1 MFTKSRLVK
10 ELSWRSEL
18 PQKKVK
24 DLLEQ
29 LVEIARRE
37 ARNTFVLPGLCKLD
51 VVRRKAR
58 KMRNPRTGES
68 LILPERDALRI
79 VASRATRLAV
89 APRVTAV
96 AAPPEEAKPKTPPED
111 AKAPASPEAKPVEEK
126 PVAASAPA
134 EAPKSVPA
142 PEPTPAEVPEF
153 VSFKCP
159 RCGQEIEAP
168 GDMIGEMAEC
178 PTCGNPILVPPR
190 SEPGTMHGPAIPGAA
205 SASDPVREPP
215 AKKEVVSAGAAETIS
230 PSELKNRTIRIDAD
244 ILSFPDATKTSST
257 PMPEG
262 DSSGMITFHCTAC
275 HQEIEA
281 SPDMIGETAECPS
294 CGMALTVPPVSD
306 ATVRDSHAPADARTR
321 EAMKSSTMRISLDEF

>member
-18 PQKKVK
+18 PQQKVK

-96 AAPPEEAKPKTPPED
+96 AAPPEETKPPAPPEAKP
-111 AKAPASPEAKPVEEK
+111 AEAKPVEEK
-126 PVAASAPA
+126 PVVAPAPA
-134 EAPKSVPA
+134 EAPKSTPA
-142 PEPTPAEVPEF
+142 PEPAPAETPEF

-190 SEPGTMHGPAIPGAA
+190 SEPGTMHGPAIP
-205 SASDPVREPP
+205 SATAGDLVREPP
-215 AKKEVVSAGAAETIS
+215 AKKEVVSAGVAETIS

-244 ILSFPDATKTSST
+244 VLSFQDATKTAST

-262 DSSGMITFHCTAC
+262 DSAGMITFHCAAC

-306 ATVRDSHAPADARTR
+306 ATVHDSHAPTDARTR
-321 EAMKSSTMRISLDEF
+321 EAMKSSTMRINLDEF